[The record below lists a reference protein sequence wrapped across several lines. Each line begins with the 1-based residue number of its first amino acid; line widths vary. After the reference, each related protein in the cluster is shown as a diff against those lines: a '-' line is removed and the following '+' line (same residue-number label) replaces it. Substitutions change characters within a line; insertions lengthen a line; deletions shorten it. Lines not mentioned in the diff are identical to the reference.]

1 MSSLKRMLALMDV
14 FTPAAPVWSSEDLIR
29 YSGVAAS
36 TCYRYLKI
44 LHSSGFLARV
54 ANGSY
59 VLGPRVIELD
69 YAMRLSDP
77 VYVLG
82 SPVIAQLQK
91 QTGCNALLSILYS
104 DSVMC
109 VQEALSPSAPA
120 EIFRRGQKRPL
131 VAGASAKIILAFL
144 PLHQLRS
151 VYTKHRRAIAS
162 TGLGA
167 DWTRFKTILRDI
179 RKAGYSMSTGEY
191 NPGIVSIAAPIFNR
205 NNEVLGSVT
214 LAEAVAQVPE
224 SEFRRYVD
232 DVVRAGQDITTQIS
246 NESRLPALA
255 ARAIG

>member
-1 MSSLKRMLALMDV
+1 MLALLDV

-29 YSGVAAS
+29 YSGMAPS

-44 LHSSGFLARV
+44 LHTSGFLARV

-59 VLGPRVIELD
+59 VLGPRVIQLD
-69 YAMRLSDP
+69 HTMRQSDP

-82 SPVIAQLQK
+82 SPVIEELRNK
-91 QTGCNALLSILYS
+91 TGHNALLSILYS

-109 VQEALSPSAPA
+109 VQEALSPTAPA

-151 VYTKHRRAIAS
+151 VYAKHRKAIAS

-167 DWTRFKTILRDI
+167 DWPRFRAILRDI
-179 RKAGYSMSTGEY
+179 RKAGYSMSIGEY
-191 NPGIVSIAAPIFNR
+191 NPGIISISAPLFNR
-205 NNEVLGSVT
+205 ENEVLGSVT
-214 LAEAVAQVPE
+214 LAASVSHVPE
-224 SEFRRYVD
+224 VAFRAFVP
-232 DVVRAGQDITTQIS
+232 DVVQAGQDITARIS
-246 NESRLPALA
+246 SENRLMALA